1 VEYWEHGQGK
11 EDGEMLIS
19 VFGGLFGL
27 LLPVLLIVGVVYLV
41 RSKGSHEGPTIYD
54 ALAAYFYTIIG
65 ASMITAA
72 IGAILFIGVALKGW
86 DSGHREEI
94 ALASTLLGTG
104 VFIGLL
110 HLAGKVLIQ
119 RRGNK
124 TFAGIRRVYL
134 FTMLGTASLA
144 GLVSLPLAIY
154 SVVNHYVAEHPYY
167 HHEDFPATQTAVAIV
182 VVPLWCYYLYRVIR
196 ESARRNKDGDS
207 SPTTTT

>member
-1 VEYWEHGQGK
+1 
-11 EDGEMLIS
+11 MLAA

-65 ASMITAA
+65 ASMITTAV
-72 IGAILFIGVALKGW
+72 GVILCINVALENSESR
-86 DSGHREEI
+86 DSEQVV
-94 ALASTLLGTG
+94 LAVTLVSTG
-104 VFIGLL
+104 VIVGLL

-119 RRGNK
+119 RRANK
-124 TFAGIRRVYL
+124 AFAGIRRVYL
-134 FTMLGTASLA
+134 FTMLGIASLA

-154 SVVNHYVAEHPYY
+154 SVVNHYVKESY
-167 HHEDFPATQTAVAIV
+167 HESFPSAQLAVAIV
-182 VVPLWCYYLYRVIR
+182 VVPLWCYYLYRAIR